1 VEVIIAVTF
10 VGFLTGFVAV
20 LCVGNYFRAKKA
32 MERQRQRRLAR
43 LAGGGGGGN
52 GGLVDSPR
60 SQYSGTS
67 STYSDHQDRVP
78 LHPNRQQQ
86 QQQQQQHGQQHAR
99 ARQNSDAYSASQP
112 DFLSMPSENHGTK
125 TLNYPTQQL
134 NSTRRRPDQLPKQHP
149 YGDKNEVLL
158 DISGARKGPSSDV
171 MSI

>member
-1 VEVIIAVTF
+1 
-10 VGFLTGFVAV
+10 
-20 LCVGNYFRAKKA
+20 

-43 LAGGGGGGN
+43 LAGGGGN

-67 STYSDHQDRVP
+67 STYSDHQERAP
-78 LHPNRQQQ
+78 LHPNK
-86 QQQQQQHGQQHAR
+86 QQHGQHPR

-125 TLNYPTQQL
+125 TLHYPTQQL
-134 NSTRRRPDQLPKQHP
+134 NSTRRRPEQLPKQHP
-149 YGDKNEVLL
+149 YGDNNEVLL
-158 DISGARKGPSSDV
+158 DINGARKGPSSDV